1 MSLRGKTHPSGK
13 KIVFPTYEGKTPE
26 EIEEKVICARCKNA
40 FEPSRTVE
48 EGGFI
53 LCLLCAG
60 EFNNRE
66 VQDSKPQ
73 VDESESTRPTHKG
86 VCSNCGKSVYI
97 DKNSLCYKCRGGT
110 AE

>member
-1 MSLRGKTHPSGK
+1 MSLRGGKTHPSGK
-13 KIVFPTYEGKTPE
+13 KIVFPIFEAKPLK
-26 EIEEKVICARCKNA
+26 EIEEVMCARCKNS
-40 FEPSRTVE
+40 FKKDRTVE

-60 EFNNRE
+60 EFNNQE
-66 VQDSKPQ
+66 AQDSKPQ
-73 VDESESTRPTHKG
+73 VDETRPTHKG